1 MRLRAYPEIGRRI
14 TFSQG
19 RGELNRLAIVIA
31 SVSEAIPGDVE
42 RVRDSWIAASAFG
55 LLAMTILSIRSVLK
69 APPACSRQAC
79 SQAAPQERMCAG

>member
-1 MRLRAYPEIGRRI
+1 MHPRAYPEIGRRI
-14 TFSQG
+14 TISQG
-19 RGELNRLAIVIA
+19 RGRVEP
-31 SVSEAIPGDVE
+31 SSDPGDVE